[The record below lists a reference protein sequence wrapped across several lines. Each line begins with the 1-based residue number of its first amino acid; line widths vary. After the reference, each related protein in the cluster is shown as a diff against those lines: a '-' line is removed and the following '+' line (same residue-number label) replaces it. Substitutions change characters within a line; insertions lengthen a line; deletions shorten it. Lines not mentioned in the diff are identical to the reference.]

1 MRTVAALSGLAL
13 LAAAIA
19 APAQTVRQGPVT
31 QGEAPGQQAYDVR
44 ESGRTPPIP
53 PPPKRITPS
62 TPEEQADVAAANAQ
76 AAAKAKADAEESVR
90 KIERN
95 KSEADR
101 YARERAAYEA
111 EVERVRLQKEK
122 QERDYAESMAKW
134 EADRKACL
142 ARDYSRCVN
151 KDGKKMK

>member
-1 MRTVAALSGLAL
+1 MRAVAALSGLAY

-31 QGEAPGQQAYDVR
+31 RDEAPGTQAYDVR
-44 ESGRTPPIP
+44 ESGRTPPP
-53 PPPKRITPS
+53 TPRRVTPS
-62 TPEEQADVAAANAQ
+62 TPEEQSDVAIANEQ
-76 AAAKAKADAEESVR
+76 AAIKAKADAKASIDKVN
-90 KIERN
+90 RN
-95 KSEADR
+95 RSEADR
-101 YARERAAYEA
+101 YTRERAAYEA
-111 EVERVRLQKEK
+111 EVERVRVQKET
-122 QERDYAESMAKW
+122 QERAYADAMAKW